1 MTVLNGNDI
10 KPQEEEKINEETEE
24 SDNKE
29 RVIKLDEV
37 ETMSQ
42 TEVIFWMFILNN
54 EFQLFTLI
62 LENTN
67 ESQEIRKWS
76 VWG

>member
-1 MTVLNGNDI
+1 MNGNDI
-10 KPQEEEKINEETEE
+10 KPQEEEKIDEENEE

-37 ETMSQ
+37 EAMSQ
-42 TEVIFWMFILNN
+42 TEVIFWMSILNN

-62 LENTN
+62 LENSN

-76 VWG
+76 VWR

>member
-1 MTVLNGNDI
+1 MTVLNGNDV